1 MFLVSNDMTATL
13 PARSSL
19 RLVAGPGEHVAVRC
33 TEGEL
38 WLIRDGDPKDTALTA
53 SECFTLSDRGYIEL
67 YAVTTA
73 SLRVMRCKQ
82 VAARISSPWWH
93 WLLRWLAPDG
103 QRYTG
108 LGR

>member
-33 TEGEL
+33 TEGQL

-53 SECFTLSDRGYIEL
+53 SECFTLTDSGHIEL

-73 SLRVMRCKQ
+73 SLHVTRCRQ
-82 VAARISSPWWH
+82 GAGPAAGAWRQ
-93 WLLRWLAPDG
+93 WLRRMLAPHG
-103 QRYTG
+103 RGYTG
-108 LGR
+108 AGR

>member
-19 RLVAGPGEHVAVRC
+19 RLVADPGEHVAVRC

-53 SECFTLSDRGYIEL
+53 SECFTLTDSGHIEL

-73 SLRVMRCKQ
+73 SLRVTRCRQ
-82 VAARISSPWWH
+82 GGERTASAWRQ
-93 WLLRWLAPDG
+93 WLRRLLGPHGRG
-103 QRYTG
+103 YTG
-108 LGR
+108 AGQ